1 MDSSTELA
9 LQNNFLQTIAL
20 HNNLQNNLQN
30 NLYRE
35 VQEDSNA

>member
-20 HNNLQNNLQN
+20 HNNLQNNL
-30 NLYRE
+30 YRE